1 MSVRYKIYRLSAKTI
16 ISHAKKTETDVYSFD
31 LDDNATERCKIFTA
45 NHEQED
51 NALFFQIMQVLHE
64 GEFKQPK
71 DNAYIED
78 LSDIICFIDFAEIF
92 DRDSNSERY
101 ALRQKKAE
109 SMFCPNGITL
119 DFGSG
124 KRTYVAFERSASMS
138 RQARLSFIRKD
149 FYEPVRRRIMM
160 NMELGLCQLSKLYAY
175 NGLMLSGGIRIE
187 GVDIDKTH
195 RVIVVDNN
203 EIDASAKVITVEDTT
218 GKGSVRKYERVEKSK
233 FFQITEFDGEGLV
246 SKEYAKAPWIKK
258 TFDLFDGLVFSG
270 PIGLLKP
277 NKI

>member
-16 ISHAKKTETDVYSFD
+16 ISYAKEIEAGIFSFD
-31 LDDNATERCKIFTA
+31 LDNNAIERCKIFTA

-71 DNAYIED
+71 GNAYIED

-92 DRDSNSERY
+92 DRDSNIERY

-109 SMFCPNGITL
+109 SMFRPDGITL

-124 KRTYVAFERSASMS
+124 KHTYIAFERSASMS

-149 FYEPVRRRIMM
+149 FYDDIRRRIMLDM
-160 NMELGLCQLSKLYAY
+160 NIGECQLSKLYAY
-175 NGLMLSGGIRIE
+175 NGLMLSSGTRID
-187 GVDIDKTH
+187 GVEIDRPH
-195 RVIVVDNN
+195 RVIVVENN
-203 EIDASAKVITVEDTT
+203 KLQASANVITVEDD
-218 GKGSVRKYERVEKSK
+218 GSISVGDYDMVPLIDRFVE
-233 FFQITEFDGEGLV
+233 EHPD
-246 SKEYAKAPWIKK
+246 
-258 TFDLFDGLVFSG
+258 FSYRG
-270 PIGLLKP
+270 AYFKRICQCC
-277 NKI
+277 